1 MPSLTVNAQTLRDAL
16 APLSGSTKNPL
27 SGSRV
32 AITVGDD
39 QEYAH
44 AIFYASDYIT
54 SVSVT
59 LSADHCEW
67 MGETDVFP
75 VYTDYDR
82 LCRILDLG
90 KDDITLEVN
99 DSSLSITGD
108 GISASLPVASD
119 ELGRLPLD
127 CIGLCAVLATDL
139 LAAMQAVDHAAAT
152 ANGQDRFKCVAFTFD
167 GDEPLCLS
175 ATDGIMAAYH
185 EIPQQPP
192 LFKLDSPERRTLL
205 VPIAQAK
212 HLSAIVGKLAG
223 MVDLGATESTF
234 HVRARGIHWQTATLG
249 LAWQDIRKVRENW
262 DGEGMHTAIVDR
274 TELLNALRV
283 TNTFETRTDNDRY
296 STTTFNASPDG
307 IAIVAAGSQ
316 GQATITIS
324 GQTDDTFSFRAN
336 TGHLLRS
343 VNAYRSDEILV
354 MTGRE
359 KGGIIVASE
368 LTGGAQ
374 LVAPIKTESELNGN

>member
-1 MPSLTVNAQTLRDAL
+1 
-16 APLSGSTKNPL
+16 
-27 SGSRV
+27 
-32 AITVGDD
+32 
-39 QEYAH
+39 
-44 AIFYASDYIT
+44 
-54 SVSVT
+54 
-59 LSADHCEW
+59 
-67 MGETDVFP
+67 VFP
-75 VYTDYDR
+75 IYTDYDR

-90 KDDITLEVN
+90 KNDITLDVN
-99 DSSLSITGD
+99 DSSLSITGE

-119 ELGRLPLD
+119 ELGRTPMD
-127 CIGLCAVLATDL
+127 NVAICAVLAADL

-152 ANGQDRFKCVAFTFD
+152 ATGQDRFKCVAFTFD
-167 GDEPLCLS
+167 GDAPLCLS

-192 LFKLDSPERRTLL
+192 LFSDETVARRTLL

-212 HLSAIVGKLAG
+212 ALTAIVSKLAG
-223 MVDLGATESTF
+223 IVELGATESTF
-234 HVRARGIHWQTATLG
+234 HVRARGIHWQSATLG
-249 LAWQDIRKVRENW
+249 LAWQDIRKVREGW
-262 DGEGMHTAIVDR
+262 DDEGMHTAIVDR
-274 TELLNALRV
+274 AELLNALRV

-296 STTTFNASPDG
+296 STTSFSASPDG
-307 IAIVAAGSQ
+307 ISVIASGSQ
-316 GQATITIS
+316 GQATITIP